1 MSEAIDSKRI
11 PEDEKEYH
19 QDIGKMKKPKY
30 INDLIEAHKEI
41 THIVEMFPGDVDRL
55 ESNGPNVVNDIKLI
69 IDELTSKWYYKKD
82 KINGKSDGENII
94 FFHNLIY
101 RIYRICFHYAIK
113 TRISAEKIKQSL
125 GSDEYTIVQNM
136 EQSPG
141 LTIAAAES
149 QQQQWVKNYIETT
162 DPSVKQKNAFN
173 KLWKVVTT
181 IMKEQY
187 KITIADGTQIEINGL
202 QIYSEK
208 NQTITGYKY
217 YDSIE
222 KMISENEPA
231 KTTGG
236 KPPSKR
242 TRKNKNKKSKNT
254 RRKSIR
260 RRRR

>member
-1 MSEAIDSKRI
+1 
-11 PEDEKEYH
+11 
-19 QDIGKMKKPKY
+19 
-30 INDLIEAHKEI
+30 
-41 THIVEMFPGDVDRL
+41 L

-113 TRISAEKIKQSL
+113 TRINAEKIKQSL
-125 GSDEYTIVQNM
+125 GSDEYTIEQNM
-136 EQSPG
+136 KQSPG
-141 LTIAAAES
+141 LTRAHAES
-149 QQQQWVKNYIETT
+149 KQQQWVKNYIETT

-173 KLWKVVTT
+173 KLWMLVTT

-187 KITIADGTQIEINGL
+187 KITIEDGTQIEINGE
-202 QIYSEK
+202 QIYIEK
-208 NQTITGYKY
+208 NKNITGYKY

-236 KPPSKR
+236 KAPSKR
-242 TRKNKNKKSKNT
+242 TRKNKNKNKKSKNT

-260 RRRR
+260 RRRH